1 MGKVYPGWQSRDPR
15 TSSTQS
21 LVPSLNP
28 DEQRRTLLIV
38 YIHGFMG
45 NDSSF
50 RSFPAHVHSYLK
62 ETLQETHV
70 VHSKI
75 YPRYKTYKA
84 IDVARDNFSKWLEPH
99 ESPRTD
105 VVLIGHSMGG
115 LLAADIVLKPG
126 TNGNQFKHR
135 ILGSI
140 SLDSPFLGL
149 HPGIIVSGIAS
160 LFRPADKPPQ
170 DNSTTEY
177 LPLSPQASS
186 SMSPD
191 PSLYSELAPPSGTA
205 SPSLPTSPSSTTTTT
220 FAGPPDPYFNPP
232 FFNDVQFKDRGWF
245 KNVAHFA
252 KKHMD
257 ENLVSAASSHIMSHL
272 EFGGCLA
279 DYPGL
284 MSRYNKLRALEDV
297 DPFKGDVP
305 PGAPRPAKVR
315 FVNYFTISTG
325 RIDKPKPKSR
335 SPSPH
340 LRPEDAVTKTTS
352 HGSARN
358 SLEVNLN
365 LAATN
370 TSHGSQRNSFEAST
384 SKPSTPRISIEDHS
398 DGGRPEILQLIEPV
412 PEEEFDEQSFHS
424 AEETANPTSPHP
436 PSTTSTSNPPLPP
449 TLNLPPIPDLPPAPE
464 PPNLLTTTD
473 LAARKLLEK
482 EYKSARKSYDQAVKA
497 RDKAIAE
504 RAKLVKKH
512 FAKIAKEEEKQKKAD
527 AKREKEEQKRLAKE
541 EAALL
546 KEVEQQQREREK
558 VAREAEVGGQG
569 QGQATGNSEKGVA
582 GEDKKKKERKF
593 CMLPRKVAGQRDSAW
608 VQVYMEG
615 VDEVGAH
622 CGLFF
627 PGPHYERLVG
637 DVGGRIVAWV
647 QEDMSRRAILELEDG
662 LEGLDLD

>member
-1 MGKVYPGWQSRDPR
+1 RDPR

-21 LVPSLNP
+21 LVPSLNE
-28 DEQRRTLLIV
+28 DERRRTLLIV

-99 ESPRTD
+99 ESPKTD
-105 VVLIGHSMGG
+105 IVLIGHSMGG
-115 LLAADIVLKPG
+115 LLAADIVLIPG
-126 TNGNQFKHR
+126 TNGNQFRHR
-135 ILGSI
+135 ILGTI

-160 LFRPADKPPQ
+160 LFRPAPSPPK
-170 DNSTTEY
+170 DNNTTEY
-177 LPLSPQASS
+177 LPLSPTASS
-186 SMSPD
+186 SFSPD
-191 PSLYSELAPPSGTA
+191 PSLYSELAPPSGVA
-205 SPSLPTSPSSTTTTT
+205 SPSLPTSPSSL
-220 FAGPPDPYFNPP
+220 AASGPPDPYFNPP

-245 KNVAHFA
+245 KNIAHFT

-257 ENLVSAASSHIMSHL
+257 ENLVSAATSHIMSHL

-284 MSRYNKLRALEDV
+284 MARYNKLRQLEEV

-305 PGAPRPAKVR
+305 PGAPRPSKVR

-325 RIDKPKPKSR
+325 RIDKPKSSSSTPHLKPEAAITNSTHG
-335 SPSPH
+335 SPH
-340 LRPEDAVTKTTS
+340 APQVS
-352 HGSARN
+352 
-358 SLEVNLN
+358 SLDGNLK
-365 LAATN
+365 ATATN
-370 TSHGSQRNSFEAST
+370 TTHGSTHGSQRDSLDGNG
-384 SKPSTPRISIEDHS
+384 KPSTPRISIEDHS
-398 DGGRPEILQLIEPV
+398 DGGRPEILQLIDPV

-424 AEETANPTSPHP
+424 AEETALAPSQSVPAAEDTPTDDTPA
-436 PSTTSTSNPPLPP
+436 LPAE
-449 TLNLPPIPDLPPAPE
+449 LQLPDIPDLPAQPE
-464 PPNLLTTTD
+464 PPNLEQYASNP
-473 LAARKLLEK
+473 AARKLVEK
-482 EYKSARKSYDQAVKA
+482 EAKQAKKMYDQAVKN

-504 RAKLVKKH
+504 RAKLIKKH
-512 FAKIAKEEEKQKKAD
+512 HQKIAKEAEKQKKAD
-527 AKREKEEQKRLAKE
+527 QKREKEEQKRLQKE
-541 EAALL
+541 EAAFK
-546 KEVEQQQREREK
+546 KEMDLAAKEQ
-558 VAREAEVGGQG
+558 ARKDKDDKEGQE
-569 QGQATGNSEKGVA
+569 T
-582 GEDKKKKERKF
+582 KKKERKF
-593 CMLPRKVAGQRDSAW
+593 CMLPRKVNGVRDGAW

-627 PGPHYERLVG
+627 AGPHYERLVG
-637 DVGGRIVAWV
+637 DVGSRIVAWV
-647 QEDMSRRAILELEDG
+647 QEDASRRAILEL
-662 LEGLDLD
+662 